1 MRILPEIAGDLAAA
15 ANWYD
20 QEGGRELGD
29 RFVALFYSKVFEA
42 AGKPEAHAKI
52 YGEYRRIL
60 LKPFPYKLYFRIM
73 GREVVF
79 VLLIHA
85 ARNPLAIEQQL
96 RVRNP

>member
-1 MRILPEIAGDLAAA
+1 VRILSELAGDLAAA

-29 RFVALFYSKVFEA
+29 RFVALFYSKLLTA
-42 AGKPEAHAKI
+42 AGKPEAHGKA
-52 YGEYRRIL
+52 YGEFRRIL
-60 LKPFPYKLYFRIM
+60 LKPFPYKLYFRVV

-85 ARNPLAIEQQL
+85 ARDPRTTEKLL
-96 RVRNP
+96 RDRKF